1 MAIYTKFCTY
11 ENIPLYGNNHDIII
25 HHVSLELTTG
35 PGLSRMAKCVRWLH
49 SHTVAVVLE
58 RFSLR

>member
-1 MAIYTKFCTY
+1 MVLGDWIYCTS
-11 ENIPLYGNNHDIII
+11 
-25 HHVSLELTTG
+25 VSLELTTG

-58 RFSLR
+58 KFSLR